1 MKFLLILL
9 LIFFVFPPLLRYF
22 FRLFIK
28 DQFQKAQKQF
38 YNDQVRPPGPTGRTD
53 VDFVPPQK
61 SKKQDFKG
69 GEYVDYE
76 EVKD

>member
-1 MKFLLILL
+1 MKFLIILL
-9 LIFFVFPPLLRYF
+9 VIFFVFPPLLRYL

-38 YNDQVRPPGPTGRTD
+38 YNEHARPQRPEGRID
-53 VDFVPPQK
+53 VDYVPPQK
-61 SKKQDFKG
+61 GKGQDFKG
-69 GEYVDYE
+69 GEYIDYE